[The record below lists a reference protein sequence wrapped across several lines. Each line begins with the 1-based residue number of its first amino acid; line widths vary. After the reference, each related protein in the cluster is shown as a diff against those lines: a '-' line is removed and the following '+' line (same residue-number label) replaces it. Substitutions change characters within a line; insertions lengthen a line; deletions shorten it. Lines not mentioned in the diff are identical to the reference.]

1 MQEKLKYLFFL
12 PALLL
17 CLEAASQKKR
27 KRSAQPTRSVIAK
40 YEGGDRNI
48 ITLTL
53 FSDSTFYYQ
62 ETGQLMGLKSTKMG
76 AYLLNDTAIS
86 LYTWRSYD
94 FLKNLKE
101 KVRSSVYRCDQRK
114 LLMYTKEQEIS
125 PDSAFYKSYFTL
137 SRKE

>member
-17 CLEAASQKKR
+17 CLEAASQKK
-27 KRSAQPTRSVIAK
+27 KHKKGMLPTRSVIAE
-40 YEGGDRNI
+40 YEGGQRNI

-62 ETGQLMGLKSTKMG
+62 EVGQVGSRSTKMG
-76 AYLLNDTAIS
+76 AYLWNDTTIA

-101 KVRSSVYRCDQRK
+101 KVRSSVYRCDKERV
-114 LLMYTKEQEIS
+114 LMYTHEQESS
-125 PDSAFYKSYFTL
+125 PDSTFYRSYFTL